1 MYKSI
6 RQSMAWLHSWT
17 GLLLGWLLFAIFLT
31 GSLSYY
37 RHDMTAWTQPAF
49 HHMQTAQPQAILSSF
64 DYLQRHATDAQ
75 SWNIQ
80 VASTDNPV
88 NTIYWQKNDGS
99 YVFKQ
104 LDPRTQQEIN
114 LLPTQ
119 GGDFF
124 YNFHFQLFGL
134 PIVFGRL
141 LVSFAAFIM
150 LIALISGVITHKKI
164 FTDFFTLRTFKS
176 QRSWLDFHNIVSV
189 IALPF
194 FFTITL
200 TGLVMFFYLYLPSAI
215 QKYYP
220 QNDYDIFTELRSQTK
235 IVSPEV
241 QIAPML
247 TAAQINQHLQQHWPD
262 QPLIDSIEVKKP
274 FTTATEITIKQKKDR
289 SITQTPPQVTFNA
302 QGQVIA
308 DTRNAHPVAIL
319 YNGVY
324 GLHIAPFAEPIIR
337 ISLFFSG
344 ILGCFMVASG
354 LLLWSLKRQIQN
366 KKNTFHFGHYL
377 VDRLNVSTFVGLPM
391 AVLCYFYANRIIT
404 LPQLSS
410 TNQEI
415 FVFFSIWGLSFILAL
430 LSKKQ
435 YLWRTQLSIFIIL
448 AIALP
453 IFNMAILWRYG
464 YIKQIS
470 DYYNYVQVDVFFW
483 LFAMLAGF
491 IIKNIHPI
499 QQQAAKKIRQKIVQK
514 DNQT

>member
-1 MYKSI
+1 MYKSL

-37 RHDMTAWTQPAF
+37 RHDITAWAQPAF
-49 HHMQTAQPQAILSSF
+49 HNMQTTQPQAIFSSL
-64 DYLQRHATDAQ
+64 DYLQQHATDAQ

-80 VASTDNPV
+80 VASTDNPI

-124 YNFHFQLFGL
+124 YNFHFQLFGV

-194 FFTITL
+194 FFMITL
-200 TGLVMFFYLYLPSAI
+200 TGLIMFFYLYLPSAI

-220 QNDYDIFTELRSQTK
+220 QNNYDIFAELRSQTNTAQK
-235 IVSPEV
+235 SV
-241 QIAPML
+241 QPVQML
-247 TAAQINQHLQQHWPD
+247 TATQISQRLKQHWPD
-262 QPLIDSIEVKKP
+262 EPLIDSIEVNKP
-274 FTTATEITIKQKKDR
+274 FTTATEIMIKQKQDR
-289 SITQTPPQVTFNA
+289 SITQDVAQVTFNA

-308 DTRNAHPVAIL
+308 DTHNRHPVATL

-324 GLHIAPFAEPIIR
+324 GLHLAPFAEPIIR
-337 ISLFFSG
+337 VGLFFSG

-415 FVFFSIWGLSFILAL
+415 FVFFSVWGLSFILAL
-430 LSKKQ
+430 LCKKQ
-435 YLWRTQLSIFIIL
+435 YLWRIQLAVFIIL
-448 AIALP
+448 AMLLP
-453 IFNMAILWRYG
+453 LLNIAILWQYSQ
-464 YIKQIS
+464 IKHLI
-470 DYYNYVQVDVFFW
+470 DYYNYVGVDTFFW
-483 LFAMLAGF
+483 LFAILAGF
-491 IIKNIHPI
+491 IAKNIQPI